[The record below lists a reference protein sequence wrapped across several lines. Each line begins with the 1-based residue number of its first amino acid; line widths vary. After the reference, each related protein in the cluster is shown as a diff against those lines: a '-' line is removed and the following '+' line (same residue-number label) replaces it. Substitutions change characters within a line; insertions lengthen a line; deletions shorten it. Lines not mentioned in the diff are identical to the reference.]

1 MRNFQPFPSLS
12 LFHVCTLYVPFS
24 AALLFVL
31 FSSFSSVRAPHL
43 LSSSYF
49 FLPLPNAHPLA
60 LAFFVAFYN
69 RVQRCGA
76 SQFYRGRSIRAS
88 PSRSIVAM
96 GNSPLRLQ
104 KCCLRDTR
112 GRRGAARKRGRA
124 GGGWEDC
131 WNLGMGFTRGRGK
144 AGRHG
149 GATRRRG
156 GEWREGGGV
165 VRTLCQELSAL
176 GKNSIPQLKGMTR
189 SSEEP
194 STAEAVIF
202 ARVFVQLYFPLPRSC
217 LSLSVGQPAFAA
229 FCVRRRKE

>member
-1 MRNFQPFPSLS
+1 
-12 LFHVCTLYVPFS
+12 VE
-24 AALLFVL
+24 A
-31 FSSFSSVRAPHL
+31 
-43 LSSSYF
+43 
-49 FLPLPNAHPLA
+49 
-60 LAFFVAFYN
+60 
-69 RVQRCGA
+69 
-76 SQFYRGRSIRAS
+76 GR
-88 PSRSIVAM
+88 
-96 GNSPLRLQ
+96 
-104 KCCLRDTR
+104 T
-112 GRRGAARKRGRA
+112 A
-124 GGGWEDC
+124 GTWV
-131 WNLGMGFTRGRGK
+131 GMGFTRGRGK

-229 FCVRRRKE
+229 SVYGVGRNEWARISYDFGALRMRDGTRGAREGCMPRVFSLSLNARKRDATIRCHSPSVIKLM

>member
-131 WNLGMGFTRGRGK
+131 WNLGGYGVYARKGESGASRRSDAEEGRGVE
-144 AGRHG
+144 
-149 GATRRRG
+149 RRRRSRAHPVPGALRVGEKFNPPVKGDDALFRRAEYSRG
-156 GEWREGGGV
+156 GNFRESLRAAV
-165 VRTLCQELSAL
+165 F
-176 GKNSIPQLKGMTR
+176 
-189 SSEEP
+189 P
-194 STAEAVIF
+194 S
-202 ARVFVQLYFPLPRSC
+202 PP
-217 LSLSVGQPAFAA
+217 
-229 FCVRRRKE
+229 